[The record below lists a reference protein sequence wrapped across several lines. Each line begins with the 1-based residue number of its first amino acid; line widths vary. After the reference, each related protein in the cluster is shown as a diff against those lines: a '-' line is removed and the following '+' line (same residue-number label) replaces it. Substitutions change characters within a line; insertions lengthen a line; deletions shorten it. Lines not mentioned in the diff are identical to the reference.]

1 MSAKSK
7 REGRSLA
14 DQSKRG
20 KVVGKKIISSKKEN
34 DDGFT
39 PDQRRLNK
47 LGVVDMVN
55 SMIDGDKVDE
65 VLEFVYGYAKDL
77 YGYESIFE
85 PKYLLEVLIEN
96 IATMSEDLSAA
107 FEYINSVT
115 LTELILLSQL
125 TSYLSDNINDD
136 VTDYV
141 LNRVDY
147 FDPNTYEGKT
157 HLIEFV
163 EYVHEHNGDISKI
176 DENTSFDIESPAEC
190 VKEIRDYCTNCQNEA
205 VSVKGVEGLGYCT
218 DCNVNV
224 LIVEEIQD
232 RCGDEQKSIYISCAN
247 CRKRGNNIKYFRDE

>member
-1 MSAKSK
+1 MSAKLK

-20 KVVGKKIISSKKEN
+20 KITGKKIIKSKKEK
-34 DDGFT
+34 DDTFT
-39 PDQRRLNK
+39 PDQNRLNK
-47 LGVVDMVN
+47 LGLVDLVN

-65 VLEFVYGYAKDL
+65 VLVFVYGYAKEF
-77 YGYESIFE
+77 YKYKSIFE

-96 IATMSEDLSAA
+96 IATMSDDLSAA
-107 FEYINSVT
+107 FDYINRVT

-125 TSYLSDNINDD
+125 TSYLDEYYSDEA
-136 VTDYV
+136 TDYV
-141 LNRVDY
+141 LDRVDY
-147 FDPNTYEGKT
+147 FDPGTFEGKT

-163 EYVHEHNGDISKI
+163 EYVRENNGDISKI
-176 DENTSFDIESPAEC
+176 NENTSFDIESPAEC
-190 VKEIRDYCTNCQNEA
+190 VKEIRDYCISCQNEA

-232 RCGDEQKSIYISCAN
+232 RCNDEQKSIYISCAN
-247 CRKRGNNIKYFRDE
+247 CRKRGNNIKYYQDE